1 MHGWLSVGVTVRYS
15 CFHVVFCVV
24 APLFSME
31 QLKGTLESG
40 STVSSSFALPLNLQM
55 ISHCGPLA
63 DDASVATVRVRYKGR
78 DQLSSKTVKAVN
90 NDFSMC
96 AGGE

>member
-1 MHGWLSVGVTVRYS
+1 
-15 CFHVVFCVV
+15 
-24 APLFSME
+24 ME

-63 DDASVATVRVRYKGR
+63 DDASVATELEIKGDIR
-78 DQLSSKTVKAVN
+78 CLQTENGQS
-90 NDFSMC
+90 
-96 AGGE
+96 